1 MMRTSSMHGMSGPA
15 SRRTLVVVVGL
26 AVAGL
31 VACEVQP
38 KDRARIESVRQT
50 ARPGS
55 DGVGGI
61 GRRTGT
67 VGVGQPVP
75 APDSGGSGVAVVSAE
90 PAAVPGKPDS
100 AGGGRTVTSPGVKV
114 LFSDAER
121 VFRAGDYDE
130 AAALFEAYAAR
141 RPENPWGHYMLGI
154 SAWRAGDHPRAEA
167 ALKRTLEVDPKHVKA
182 LINLAR
188 VLLEQRKASD
198 ALEYAEQVVALEPG
212 LGEGWRVLGNARSD
226 LGMTE
231 AAVEAYRQALVLDE
245 RDVWTMNN
253 LGLLMIRQG
262 RYEEALPSLARATEL
277 RPDVAVF
284 QNNLGVALER
294 SGHGFEAAEAF
305 RAALEANPE
314 YEKARV
320 SLARVEAN
328 LPEEG
333 TGPTVDLGE
342 LAALFAGEIRHWKA
356 LAVQAQEPEPVRT
369 AGVPELDR

>member
-1 MMRTSSMHGMSGPA
+1 AARGAPGDVSIRTQRGGPGRVQSSTIREKAAFERCCRRSYKLVQNRQIVVTARSLVPFGRGLAFLPGRRRSHQRRLAARNHRRRAMMRTSGMHGMSGPA

-130 AAALFEAYAAR
+130 AAA
-141 RPENPWGHYMLGI
+141 
-154 SAWRAGDHPRAEA
+154 
-167 ALKRTLEVDPKHVKA
+167 
-182 LINLAR
+182 
-188 VLLEQRKASD
+188 
-198 ALEYAEQVVALEPG
+198 
-212 LGEGWRVLGNARSD
+212 
-226 LGMTE
+226 
-231 AAVEAYRQALVLDE
+231 
-245 RDVWTMNN
+245 
-253 LGLLMIRQG
+253 
-262 RYEEALPSLARATEL
+262 
-277 RPDVAVF
+277 
-284 QNNLGVALER
+284 
-294 SGHGFEAAEAF
+294 
-305 RAALEANPE
+305 
-314 YEKARV
+314 
-320 SLARVEAN
+320 
-328 LPEEG
+328 
-333 TGPTVDLGE
+333 
-342 LAALFAGEIRHWKA
+342 
-356 LAVQAQEPEPVRT
+356 
-369 AGVPELDR
+369 